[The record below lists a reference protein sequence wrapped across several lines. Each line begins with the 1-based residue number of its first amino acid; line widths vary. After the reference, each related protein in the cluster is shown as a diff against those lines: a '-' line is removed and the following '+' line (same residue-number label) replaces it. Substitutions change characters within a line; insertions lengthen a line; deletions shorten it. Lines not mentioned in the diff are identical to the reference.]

1 MRVNVAEADSLIGS
15 PIAVL
20 DKGSVTLLDYMG
32 TDASIVQ
39 SARTSYGPGTKTVNE
54 DKGLINYLMR
64 HEHWTPFE
72 MVELRWHIKLPL
84 FVFAQWVRHRTANVN
99 SMSARY
105 SEMPD
110 EFYLPTEWRGQSQ
123 VNKQSS
129 DGFIDN
135 QELMFTECNSHS
147 FNSYSVYQG
156 MLEEGVSREMAR
168 MVLPQNLYTEIV
180 WKCDLRNLFNFL
192 KLRLDPH
199 AQYEIQEYARAL
211 VPAVRAV
218 APVAYEAFENH
229 ILGSSKFSAD
239 EMEILV
245 SALDESVVRAKLES
259 LPKRRQAELLK
270 KLKL

>member
-1 MRVNVAEADSLIGS
+1 MRVNVPEADNLIGLPVS
-15 PIAVL
+15 VL

-32 TDASIVQ
+32 SDASIVQ

-110 EFYLPTEWRGQSQ
+110 EFYLPMDWRGQSL

-129 DGFIDN
+129 DGLIDN
-135 QELMFTECNSHS
+135 QEFAITECDNHS
-147 FNSYSVYQG
+147 FKSYAVYEA
-156 MLEEGVSREMAR
+156 MLEQGVSREMAR

-192 KLRLDPH
+192 KLRLDAH
-199 AQYEIQEYARAL
+199 AQLEIQEYARAL

-239 EMEILV
+239 ELEILM
-245 SALDESVVRAKLES
+245 SALDENIVRAKLQS
-259 LPKRRQAELLK
+259 LPKRRQAELLA
-270 KLKL
+270 KLGL